1 MMACWA
7 QAETP
12 ERVSR
17 EPNPSL
23 ENKKAAFCHI
33 DKKLQTLFHNMFS
46 FSKRNHN
53 FEFFMDKNPFLWY
66 NKK

>member
-1 MMACWA
+1 MMVYWA

-17 EPNPSL
+17 EPNSPAL
-23 ENKKAAFCHI
+23 ENKKAASCQCN
-33 DKKLQTLFHNMFS
+33 KKLQALFHNMF
-46 FSKRNHN
+46 FAKRSHN